1 MTLLAMTKVYMTNK
15 NGVSMEKIVSLCKR
29 RGFIFPDSE
38 IYGGLANAWD
48 YGPYGVELKNNIKQR
63 WWKKFVQ
70 EREDMVGLDAAI
82 IMNPEVW
89 KASGH
94 LSEFSDPLVE
104 CLKCKKRFRADE
116 LEAENCPDCGGK
128 LANPKKFNLL
138 FKTFIGPA
146 EDSANIAYLRPE
158 TAQGIFTNFK
168 NVMDT
173 MRPKL
178 PFGIGQIG
186 KAFRNEITPGNF
198 VFRTR
203 EFEQMEIEYF
213 IAPPNQDKDW
223 QAVFEDWRQ
232 EMINWMKELGLDVK
246 YNIHELDVPDGERAH
261 YSKKTIDFEYDFPF
275 GKNELYGLAYR
286 TDYDLKQHAK
296 FSGVD
301 LTCADEEGNKF
312 VPHVIEPSLG
322 VERTVLAVL
331 CEAYN
336 EEITPTPNP
345 SPAHSSRERGG
356 KTPLYPALKQAGQAP
371 LVRGESEMR
380 VVMKFPH
387 WLAPVKIAVF
397 PLLKNKPELVK
408 KAKQVY
414 ESLKNLYNCE
424 FDDTGNIGKRYR
436 RQDEIGTPFCVT
448 VDFDSLEKND
458 ATVRDRDSMKQ
469 ERVEIEK
476 LGEYFGEKLK

>member
-1 MTLLAMTKVYMTNK
+1 MANKKADITL
-15 NGVSMEKIVSLCKR
+15 EKIVSLCKR
-29 RGFIFPDSE
+29 RGFVFPDSE
-38 IYGGLANAWD
+38 IYGGMANAWD

-70 EREDMVGLDAAI
+70 EREDMIGLDAAI
-82 IMNPEVW
+82 IMNPETW

-104 CLKCKKRFRADE
+104 CLKCRRRFRADE
-116 LEAENCPDCGGK
+116 IENSICPECEGK
-128 LANPKKFNLL
+128 LTNPKKFNLM

-146 EDSANIAYLRPE
+146 EASANIAYLRPE

-168 NVMDT
+168 NVIDT

-213 IAPPNQDKDW
+213 IDPPKKDKDW
-223 QAVFEDWRQ
+223 QAVFEMWRE
-232 EMINWMKELGLDVK
+232 EMIDWMKELGLDVK
-246 YNIHELDVPDGERAH
+246 HNIYELEVPDEERAF
-261 YSKKTIDFEYDFPF
+261 YSKRTIDFEYEFPF
-275 GKNELYGLAYR
+275 GRKELYGLAYR
-286 TDYDLKQHAK
+286 TDYDLRQHAE

-301 LTCADEEGNKF
+301 LICTDEAGNKF
-312 VPHVIEPSLG
+312 TPHVIEPSLG

-336 EEITPTPNP
+336 EEAVNDG
-345 SPAHSSRERGG
+345 A
-356 KTPLYPALKQAGQAP
+356 
-371 LVRGESEMR
+371 R
-380 VVMKFPH
+380 VVMKFPY

-408 KAKQVY
+408 KAK
-414 ESLKNLYNCE
+414 EIFDSLKINYMCE
-424 FDDTGNIGKRYR
+424 FDDNGNIGKRYR
-436 RQDEIGTPFCVT
+436 RQDEIGTPYCVT
-448 VDFDSLEKND
+448 VDFDSLEKSD
-458 ATVRDRDSMKQ
+458 VTVRDRDTMEQ
-469 ERVEIEK
+469 VRVKISD
-476 LGEYFGEKLK
+476 LGNFFRDKFSV

>member
-1 MTLLAMTKVYMTNK
+1 M
-15 NGVSMEKIVSLCKR
+15 
-29 RGFIFPDSE
+29 
-38 IYGGLANAWD
+38 ANAWD

-82 IMNPEVW
+82 IMNPETW

-94 LSEFSDPLVE
+94 LSEFSDPLSE
-104 CLKCKKRFRADE
+104 CKKCKNRFRTDE
-116 LEAENCPDCGGK
+116 LKGDIKQCPNCKGE
-128 LANPKKFNLL
+128 LSSSRQFNLM
-138 FKTFIGPA
+138 FKTFIGST
-146 EDSANIAYLRPE
+146 EESASVAYLRPE

-213 IAPPNQDKDW
+213 IAPPKKDKDW
-223 QAVFEDWRQ
+223 QAVFEMWRK
-232 EMINWMKELGLDVK
+232 EMLEWLAELGLDIK
-246 YNIHELDVPDGERAH
+246 HNIHELDVADGERAH
-261 YSKKTIDFEYDFPF
+261 YSKRTIDFEYEFPF
-275 GKNELYGLAYR
+275 GRKELYGLAYR
-286 TDYDLKQHAK
+286 TDYDLKQHSK

-301 LTCADEEGNKF
+301 LICADEENNKF
-312 VPHVIEPSLG
+312 TPHVIEPSLG

-336 EEITPTPNP
+336 EEAVKEETRT
-345 SPAHSSRERGG
+345 
-356 KTPLYPALKQAGQAP
+356 
-371 LVRGESEMR
+371 
-380 VVMKFPH
+380 VMKFPY
-387 WLAPVKIAVF
+387 WLSPVKIAVF

-408 KAKQVY
+408 KAKEIY
-414 ESLKNLYNCE
+414 DGLKKSYLCE
-424 FDDTGNIGKRYR
+424 FDDNGNIGKRYR

-448 VDFDSLEKND
+448 VDFDSLED
-458 ATVRDRDSMKQ
+458 GQVTVRDRDTMEQ
-469 ERVEIEK
+469 ARVKIKDLENFFK
-476 LGEYFGEKLK
+476 DKFSA